1 MDTLPV
7 GVETASSKILTVFGT
22 RPEAI
27 KLAPVIKELQFR
39 GRCGAVRYTVCVTAQ
54 HRQMLD
60 QMLSTFDIRP
70 DYDLNLMTQS
80 QSPAQVAAA
89 VLTELTRVM
98 EAERPDWVV
107 VQGDTT
113 TVAAASLAAYYFGT
127 KVAHVEAGLR
137 THDKWQ
143 PFPEEINRRIA
154 GTVADIHF
162 APTLTARSNLLREG
176 VAEESIVVTGNT
188 SIDALR
194 LITAM
199 PNPSEVDELVG
210 PAKSAVG
217 RLIVV
222 TAHRRE
228 NFGAPLE
235 NICRAIRVLSHEY
248 PDVQI
253 VYPVHMNPEVNVP
266 VTRLLSGLRNVI
278 LAEPMDYAS
287 MVHLMNASYLILTDS
302 GGIQEEAP
310 GLGKP
315 VIVLREV
322 TERPEGV
329 EAGVAKLVGT
339 NAERILNGVRIL
351 LDDESA
357 YQKMARAVNPYG
369 DGHAAERIVDELQKQ
384 GA

>member
-1 MDTLPV
+1 MLSIGRVPTVL
-7 GVETASSKILTVFGT
+7 AVFGT

-27 KLAPVIKELQFR
+27 KMAPVIKELERKKQS
-39 GRCGAVRYTVCVTAQ
+39 GSVRHVVCVTAQ

-60 QMLSTFDIRP
+60 QMLSTFDIQS
-70 DYDLNLMTQS
+70 DYDLDLMTKS
-80 QSPAQVAAA
+80 QSLAQVAAA
-89 VLTELTRVM
+89 VLTELTPVL

-162 APTLTARSNLLREG
+162 APTEMAKSNLLREG
-176 VAEESIVVTGNT
+176 VTEESIVVTGNT

-199 PNPSEVDELVG
+199 PRPCGLNELVG
-210 PAKSAVG
+210 SVG
-217 RLIVV
+217 STDERLIVV

-228 NFGAPLE
+228 NLGVPLE
-235 NICRAIRVLSHEY
+235 NICTAVRGLSMDF

-253 VYPVHMNPEVNVP
+253 VYPVHMNPDVSGP
-266 VTRLLSGLRNVI
+266 VTRMLSGLSNVH
-278 LAEPMDYAS
+278 LTNPMDYAS
-287 MVHLMNASYLILTDS
+287 MVHMMNASYLILTDS

-315 VIVLREV
+315 VLVMRDV
-322 TERPEGV
+322 TERPEGI

-339 NAERILNGVRIL
+339 TAEGILRETRRL
-351 LDDESA
+351 LEDQGA
-357 YQKMARAVNPYG
+357 YERMARAVNPYG
-369 DGHAAERIVDELQKQ
+369 DGHASERIVCSLLDHST
-384 GA
+384 

>member
-1 MDTLPV
+1 MGSNTVKAL
-7 GVETASSKILTVFGT
+7 LVFGT

-27 KLAPVIKELQFR
+27 KMAPVVKELERRAQTSS
-39 GRCGAVRYTVCVTAQ
+39 VSYSVCVTAQ

-60 QMLSTFDIRP
+60 QVLTIFDIEP
-70 DYDLNLMTQS
+70 DSDLNLMTKS
-80 QSPAQVAAA
+80 QSPVQVAAA
-89 VLTELTRVM
+89 TLTELTKVM

-154 GTVADIHF
+154 GTVADVHF
-162 APTLTARSNLLREG
+162 APTPTARSNLLREG

-199 PNPSEVDELVG
+199 PSPSSVDELVG
-210 PAKSAVG
+210 PTKSAVG

-228 NFGAPLE
+228 NFGVPLE
-235 NICRAIRVLSHEY
+235 NICSAIRVLSHEY

-253 VYPVHMNPEVNVP
+253 VYPVHMNPEVKVP

-278 LAEPMDYAS
+278 LTDPMDYAS

-339 NAERILNGVRIL
+339 NAERILSEVRTL
-351 LDDESA
+351 LDDESV

-384 GA
+384 GT

>member
-1 MDTLPV
+1 MPSNERGSV
-7 GVETASSKILTVFGT
+7 ILTVFGT

-27 KLAPVIKELQFR
+27 KTAPVIKELQR
-39 GRCGAVRYTVCVTAQ
+39 IGRDGSIRCIVCVTAQ

-98 EAERPDWVV
+98 EVERPDWVV

-154 GTVADIHF
+154 GTIADIHF
-162 APTLTARSNLLREG
+162 APTPTAKSNLLREG

-199 PNPSEVDELVG
+199 PSPSGVDELIG
-210 PAKSAVG
+210 PTKSAIG
-217 RLIVV
+217 RVIVV

-235 NICRAIRVLSHEY
+235 NICSAIRVLSHEY
-248 PDVQI
+248 PDVRI

-278 LAEPMDYAS
+278 LTEPMDYAS
-287 MVHLMNASYLILTDS
+287 MVHLMNASYIIMTDS

-339 NAERILNGVRIL
+339 NAERILNGVRTL

>member
-1 MDTLPV
+1 MKVLSIGRVPTVL
-7 GVETASSKILTVFGT
+7 AVFGT

-27 KLAPVIKELQFR
+27 KMAPVIKELERKKQS
-39 GRCGAVRYTVCVTAQ
+39 GSVRHVVCVTAQ

-60 QMLSTFDIRP
+60 QMLSTFDIQS
-70 DYDLNLMTQS
+70 DYDLDLMTKS
-80 QSPAQVAAA
+80 QSLAQVAAA
-89 VLTELTRVM
+89 VLTELTPVL

-162 APTLTARSNLLREG
+162 APTEMAKSNLLREG
-176 VAEESIVVTGNT
+176 VTEESIVVTGNT

-199 PNPSEVDELVG
+199 PRPCGLNELVG
-210 PAKSAVG
+210 SVG
-217 RLIVV
+217 STDERLIVV

-228 NFGAPLE
+228 NLGVPLE
-235 NICRAIRVLSHEY
+235 NICTAVRGLSMDF

-253 VYPVHMNPEVNVP
+253 VYPVHMNPDVSGP
-266 VTRLLSGLRNVI
+266 VTRMLSGLSNVH
-278 LAEPMDYAS
+278 LTNPMDYAS
-287 MVHLMNASYLILTDS
+287 MVHMMNASYLILTDS

-315 VIVLREV
+315 VLVMRDV
-322 TERPEGV
+322 TERPEGI

-339 NAERILNGVRIL
+339 TAEGILRETRRL
-351 LDDESA
+351 LEDQGA
-357 YQKMARAVNPYG
+357 YERMARAVNPYG
-369 DGHAAERIVDELQKQ
+369 DGHASERIVCSLLDHST
-384 GA
+384 

>member
-1 MDTLPV
+1 MN
-7 GVETASSKILTVFGT
+7 ILAVFGT

-27 KLAPVIKELQFR
+27 KMAPVIKELQR
-39 GRCGAVRYTVCVTAQ
+39 RRRDGSVCYTICVTAQ

-60 QMLSTFDIRP
+60 QVLNTFDLRS
-70 DYDLNLMTQS
+70 DYDLDLMTKS
-80 QSPAQVAAA
+80 QSPAQVAAS
-89 VLTELTRVM
+89 VLTKLGPVM

-113 TVAAASLAAYYFGT
+113 TVAASSLAAYYFGT

-154 GTVADIHF
+154 GVIADIHF
-162 APTLTARSNLLREG
+162 APTETAKSNLLREG
-176 VAEESIVVTGNT
+176 VAEKSIVVTGNT

-199 PNPSEVDELVG
+199 PRPSSLNDLVG
-210 PAKSAVG
+210 STESIGG
-217 RLIVV
+217 RVIVL

-228 NFGAPLE
+228 NFGTPLE
-235 NICRAIRVLSHEY
+235 NICHAIHVLSLEF
-248 PDVQI
+248 PDVRV
-253 VYPVHMNPEVNVP
+253 VYPVHMNPDVYEP
-266 VTRLLSGLRNVI
+266 VTRMLSGLRNVV
-278 LAEPMDYAS
+278 LTPPMDYPS
-287 MVHLMNASYLILTDS
+287 MVHLMNASYIIMTDS

-315 VIVLREV
+315 VLILRDV

-329 EAGVAKLVGT
+329 DAGVAKLVGT
-339 NAERILNGVRIL
+339 NAEEILSEARTL
-351 LDDESA
+351 LDDERA
-357 YQKMARAVNPYG
+357 YEKMARAVNPYG
-369 DGHAAERIVDELQKQ
+369 DGHAAERIVNALLVEDN
-384 GA
+384 

>member
-1 MDTLPV
+1 M
-7 GVETASSKILTVFGT
+7 KILVVFGT

-27 KLAPVIKELQFR
+27 KLAPVIKQLER
-39 GRCGAVRYTVCVTAQ
+39 RAVTGAVRHTVCVTAQ

-60 QMLSTFDIRP
+60 QMLSTFDIQS
-70 DYDLNLMTQS
+70 DYDLDLMTKS

-89 VLTELTRVM
+89 VLTKLTPVL
-98 EAERPDWVV
+98 ETERPDWVV

-113 TVAAASLAAYYFGT
+113 TVAAASLAAYYLGV

-162 APTLTARSNLLREG
+162 APTQTAKSNLLREG
-176 VAEESIVVTGNT
+176 VTEESIVVTGNT

-199 PNPSEVDELVG
+199 PRPCGLNELVG
-210 PAKSAVG
+210 SVG
-217 RLIVV
+217 STDDRVIVV

-228 NFGAPLE
+228 NLGAPLE
-235 NICRAIRVLSHEY
+235 NICTAIRGLSMDF

-253 VYPVHMNPEVNVP
+253 VYPVHMNPDVSGP
-266 VTRLLSGLRNVI
+266 VTRMLSGLSNVH
-278 LAEPMDYAS
+278 LTNPMDYAS
-287 MVHLMNASYLILTDS
+287 MVHMMNASYLILTDS

-315 VIVLREV
+315 VLVMRDV
-322 TERPEGV
+322 TERPEGI

-339 NAERILNGVRIL
+339 TAEGILRETRRL
-351 LDDESA
+351 LEDQGA
-357 YQKMARAVNPYG
+357 YERMARAVNPYG
-369 DGHAAERIVDELQKQ
+369 DGHASERIVCSLLHHST
-384 GA
+384 

>member
-1 MDTLPV
+1 M
-7 GVETASSKILTVFGT
+7 KILAVFGT

-27 KLAPVIKELQFR
+27 KMAPVVKELDR
-39 GRCGAVRYTVCVTAQ
+39 RARTESIRYSVCVTAQ

-60 QMLSTFDIRP
+60 QMLSIFDIRP
-70 DYDLNLMTQS
+70 DYDLNLMTQA

-89 VLTELTRVM
+89 ILTELTQVL
-98 EAERPDWVV
+98 ESERPNWVV

-113 TVAAASLAAYYFGT
+113 TVAAASLATFYFGT

-154 GTVADIHF
+154 ATVAEIHF
-162 APTLTARSNLLREG
+162 APTPTAKSNLLREG

-194 LITAM
+194 LITAK
-199 PNPSEVDELVG
+199 PPPSSVDKLV
-210 PAKSAVG
+210 ASTKSTDG
-217 RLIVV
+217 RTIVV

-235 NICRAIRVLSHEY
+235 DICSAIRVLSHQY
-248 PDVQI
+248 SDVQI

-266 VTRLLSGLRNVI
+266 VMRLLSGLRNVT
-278 LAEPMDYAS
+278 LTEPMDYAS
-287 MVHLMNASYLILTDS
+287 MVHLMNASYLIMTDS

-339 NAERILNGVRIL
+339 NAERILSAVRTL
-351 LDDESA
+351 LDDKSA

-369 DGHAAERIVDELQKQ
+369 DGHAAERIVDALLA
-384 GA
+384 GNN

>member
-1 MDTLPV
+1 MKP
-7 GVETASSKILTVFGT
+7 TAVNILAVFGT

-27 KLAPVIKELQFR
+27 KMAPVIKELERKAQN
-39 GRCGAVRYTVCVTAQ
+39 GSVRHAVCVTAQ

-60 QMLSTFDIRP
+60 QMLSTFDIQS
-70 DYDLNLMTQS
+70 DYDLDLMTKS

-89 VLTELTRVM
+89 VLTKLTPVL
-98 EAERPDWVV
+98 EAECPDWVV

-162 APTLTARSNLLREG
+162 APTQTAKSNLLCEG
-176 VAEESIVVTGNT
+176 VAEDSIVVTGNT

-194 LITAM
+194 LITAA
-199 PNPSEVDELVG
+199 PRPANFHELLRILG
-210 PAKSAVG
+210 STDD
-217 RLIVV
+217 RIIVV

-228 NFGAPLE
+228 NFGAPLQ
-235 NICRAIRVLSHEY
+235 NICSAIRSLASEY
-248 PDVQI
+248 PNVQI
-253 VYPVHMNPEVNVP
+253 VYPVHMNPEVSGP
-266 VTRLLSGLRNVI
+266 VTRILSGLRNVH
-278 LAEPMDYAS
+278 LTNPMDYAS
-287 MVHLMNASYLILTDS
+287 MVHLMNISYVILTDS

-310 GLGKP
+310 GLGRP
-315 VIVLREV
+315 VLVMRDV

-329 EAGVAKLVGT
+329 KAGVAKVVGT
-339 NAERILNGVRIL
+339 TSEGILRETIRL
-351 LDDESA
+351 LEDQEV
-357 YQKMARAVNPYG
+357 YECMARAVNPYG
-369 DGHAAERIVDELQKQ
+369 DGHAAERIVCSLLDHSI
-384 GA
+384 

>member
-1 MDTLPV
+1 MDTPPV
-7 GVETASSKILTVFGT
+7 GVEAESAKILAVFGT

-27 KLAPVIKELQFR
+27 KLAPVIKDLQR
-39 GRCGAVRYTVCVTAQ
+39 RERCGAVRHTVCVTAQ

-89 VLTELTRVM
+89 TLTELTMVM
-98 EAERPDWVV
+98 EVERPDWVV

-162 APTLTARSNLLREG
+162 APTPTAKSNLLREG

-199 PNPSEVDELVG
+199 PSSSGVDELVG
-210 PAKSAVG
+210 STKSAV
-217 RLIVV
+217 RRVIVV

-228 NFGAPLE
+228 NFGVPLE
-235 NICRAIRVLSHEY
+235 NICRAIRVLAHEY
-248 PDVQI
+248 PDVRI
-253 VYPVHMNPEVNVP
+253 VYPVHMNPDVNVP

-278 LAEPMDYAS
+278 LTEPMDYAS

-322 TERPEGV
+322 SERPEGV
-329 EAGVAKLVGT
+329 DAGVARLVGT
-339 NAERILNGVRIL
+339 NTERILSEVRTL
-351 LDDESA
+351 LDDESE
-357 YQKMARAVNPYG
+357 YQKMAQAVNPYG
-369 DGHAAERIVDELQKQ
+369 DGHAAERIVEELQKRV
-384 GA
+384 A

>member
-1 MDTLPV
+1 MSLGDRATVVLV
-7 GVETASSKILTVFGT
+7 VFGT

-27 KLAPVIKELQFR
+27 KMAPVIRELEKNAQT
-39 GRCGAVRYTVCVTAQ
+39 GAIRYVVCVTAQ

-60 QMLSTFDIRP
+60 QMLSTFDVRP
-70 DYDLNLMTQS
+70 DYDLNLMTRS

-89 VLTELTRVM
+89 IMTELTQVM
-98 EAERPDWVV
+98 ETERPDWVV

-162 APTLTARSNLLREG
+162 APTLTARANLLREG

-199 PNPSEVDELVG
+199 PSPSGVDELVG
-210 PAKSAVG
+210 PTKSSAG

-228 NFGAPLE
+228 NFGTPLE
-235 NICRAIRVLSHEY
+235 SICSAIRVLSLEF
-248 PDVQI
+248 PDVRV
-253 VYPVHMNPEVNVP
+253 VYPVHMNPDVYEP
-266 VTRLLSGLRNVI
+266 VTRMLSGLRNVV
-278 LAEPMDYAS
+278 LTPPMDYPS
-287 MVHLMNASYLILTDS
+287 MVHLMNASYIIMTDS

-315 VIVLREV
+315 VLILRDV

-329 EAGVAKLVGT
+329 DAGVAKLVGT
-339 NAERILNGVRIL
+339 NAEGILSEVRTL
-351 LDDESA
+351 LDDQRA
-357 YQKMARAVNPYG
+357 YGKMVRAVNPYG
-369 DGHAAERIVDELQKQ
+369 DGHAAERIVDALLVEDN
-384 GA
+384 

>member
-1 MDTLPV
+1 M
-7 GVETASSKILTVFGT
+7 FGT

-27 KLAPVIKELQFR
+27 KTAPVIKELQR
-39 GRCGAVRYTVCVTAQ
+39 IGRDGSIRCIVCVTAQ

-98 EAERPDWVV
+98 EVERPDWVV

-154 GTVADIHF
+154 GTIADIHF
-162 APTLTARSNLLREG
+162 APTPTAKSNLLREG

-199 PNPSEVDELVG
+199 PSPSGVDELIG
-210 PAKSAVG
+210 PTKSAIG
-217 RLIVV
+217 RVIVV

-235 NICRAIRVLSHEY
+235 NICSAIRVLSHEY
-248 PDVQI
+248 PDVRI

-278 LAEPMDYAS
+278 LTEPMDYAS
-287 MVHLMNASYLILTDS
+287 MVHLMNASYIIMTDS

-339 NAERILNGVRIL
+339 NAERILNGVRTL